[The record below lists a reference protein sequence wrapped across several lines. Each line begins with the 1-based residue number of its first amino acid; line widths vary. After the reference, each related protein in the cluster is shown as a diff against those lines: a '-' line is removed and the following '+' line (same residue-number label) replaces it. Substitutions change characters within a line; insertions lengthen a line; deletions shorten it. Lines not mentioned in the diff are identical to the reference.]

1 MKVICLRSLLREDA
15 RVLTQEARESVC
27 EINAPIADSD
37 RIMGARVEQYSATL
51 RILKTIR

>member
-27 EINAPIADSD
+27 EINARIADSD
-37 RIMGARVEQYSATL
+37 RIMGARVE
-51 RILKTIR
+51 